1 MNVFSFQVAYATGAL
16 IGIGACVWIRFGSG
30 IYYNEYEIYPV
41 AILLGFGGSIM
52 LVTSLGITADLIG
65 HDTDT
70 GAFVYGSMSFVDKLA
85 NGVAV
90 ILIQYL

>member
-1 MNVFSFQVAYATGAL
+1 
-16 IGIGACVWIRFGSG
+16 
-30 IYYNEYEIYPV
+30 
-41 AILLGFGGSIM
+41 M

-85 NGVAV
+85 NGIAV